1 MCNIGDIFTEILKDE
16 INANDQQK
24 LYNGVKRLIKKYSQE
39 KRGLETLDEF
49 VRVLTEELR
58 WRNCCKL
65 PERNHKIQL
74 LLQKL
79 LWMTAATKTENSSH
93 LGVGWFWTEVLVIIH
108 FYVSI
113 VNLRFLSAFYR
124 KDVQSFQTGNYVF

>member
-49 VRVLTEELR
+49 VRVLTEGASLE
-58 WRNCCKL
+58 
-65 PERNHKIQL
+65 E
-74 LLQKL
+74 LLQIAREESQNPTITTEIIVDDSCHKNGEIP
-79 LWMTAATKTENSSH
+79 AT
-93 LGVGWFWTEVLVIIH
+93 
-108 FYVSI
+108 
-113 VNLRFLSAFYR
+113 
-124 KDVQSFQTGNYVF
+124 